1 MSVLQMSGQKRLS
14 VVLLLATGALAALLA
29 YEWQQGMALRES
41 VLALKSHHAATPPE
55 LKLEPPFQLQPLP
68 SYARITDQPLFVA
81 SRKPAQQASAPVAPP
96 TQFEL
101 TGIAQTPKEAVV
113 LLRNAKTGQTER
125 LKSDQKSADLQLESV
140 KPDGATIKQNGQKV
154 ELDLHVVLS
163 GGRPNLAA
171 DKAPTPTAAQAAAP
185 GSPPR
190 AASSPAG
197 EPQRSAAPATVEQK
211 GKSTK
216 SAVDSGLEQLNQQ
229 RAKMG
234 LPPLQ

>member
-14 VVLLLATGALAALLA
+14 VVLLLATGALVALLA

-41 VLALKSHHAATPPE
+41 VLALKSRHAATPPE

-101 TGIAQTPKEAVV
+101 TGIAQTPKESVI
-113 LLRNAKTGQTER
+113 LLRDAKTGKTER
-125 LKSDQKSADLQLESV
+125 LKSGEASGGLQIESV
-140 KPDGATIKQNGQKV
+140 KPDGATIKQNGQNV
-154 ELDLHVVLS
+154 SLGLHILLS
-163 GGRPNLAA
+163 GHLPAA
-171 DKAPTPTAAQAAAP
+171 ASAPMRAGSVPPTPSRPTSAPDAARK
-185 GSPPR
+185 PP
-190 AASSPAG
+190 ASAG
-197 EPQRSAAPATVEQK
+197 DLKDSSANPLPVQN
-211 GKSTK
+211 
-216 SAVDSGLEQLNQQ
+216 LEQINRL

-234 LPPLQ
+234 LRPLP